1 MRALRT
7 LIALTFLALS
17 SVAARSDSGT
27 APVPEPDGYRQD
39 NYRSPVPASLAG
51 ATVVT
56 ADQLHRLMETRPI
69 IVIDV
74 LPQPPRPDKLPT
86 ETLWRPPARHNIP
99 GSIWLANTGYGALSL
114 DTENYFRRAL
124 ERLTLGDKAHMLA
137 FYCEAS
143 CWMSWNAAK
152 RALSYGYRH
161 VYWFPGGVHD
171 WTKAGYPT
179 LSAQPVPMR

>member
-7 LIALTFLALS
+7 LIAITLLALS
-17 SVAARSDSGT
+17 PVAARAEGGT
-27 APVPEPDGYRQD
+27 ASVPQPDGYRQD
-39 NYRSPVPASLAG
+39 NYRSPVPASLTG

-56 ADQLHRLMETRPI
+56 ADELHRLMETRPI

-74 LPQPPRPDKLPT
+74 LPQPPRPDKLPP
-86 ETLWRPPARHNIP
+86 ETLWRPPPRHNIP

-114 DTENYFRRAL
+114 EAENYFRRAL
-124 ERLTLGDKAHMLA
+124 ERLTLGDKARMLA
-137 FYCEAS
+137 FYCEAQ

-179 LSAQPVPMR
+179 LSAQPVPMQ